1 MKNEIGASPVNSE
14 EFRYSHKLVD
24 IDLTQKTQVS
34 KRTDRNDKEGAQV
47 FGWRD
52 QKDSGRHLH

>member
-1 MKNEIGASPVNSE
+1 MTSGYENEIGDSPVNSE
-14 EFRYSHKLVD
+14 EFRYFHKLVD

-47 FGWRD
+47 FGWR
-52 QKDSGRHLH
+52 R